1 MRARIG
7 DVVIDK
13 TYHKNGRLAIVVA
26 EGISQPIL
34 LNHRSGI
41 TMDKLGDY
49 FSTWEGLEVIGH
61 IDFEKI
67 WAEAVAISTADTPQT
82 DCDADQRVDC
92 VDCVNQTDCPWK

>member
-13 TYHKNGRLAIVVA
+13 TYHKDGRLAIVVG

-34 LNHRSGI
+34 LHHKSGI

-67 WAEAVAISTADTPQT
+67 WVEAEKIADTPQT
-82 DCDADQRVDC
+82 ERSEE
-92 VDCVNQTDCPWK
+92 

>member
-1 MRARIG
+1 MRAIIG

-13 TYHKNGRLAIVVA
+13 TYHKNGRLSIVVG

-34 LNHRSGI
+34 LHHKSGI
-41 TMDKLGDY
+41 AMDKLGDS

-67 WAEAVAISTADTPQT
+67 WVEAEKIADTPQT
-82 DCDADQRVDC
+82 ERSEDE
-92 VDCVNQTDCPWK
+92 

>member
-13 TYHKNGRLAIVVA
+13 TYHKNGRLSIVVG

-41 TMDKLGDY
+41 TMDRLGDC

-67 WAEAVAISTADTPQT
+67 WVEAEKQADTPQT
-82 DCDADQRVDC
+82 KRASRYVERKDDE
-92 VDCVNQTDCPWK
+92 

>member
-1 MRARIG
+1 MKAIIG

-13 TYHKNGRLAIVVA
+13 TYHKNGRLSIVVG

-34 LNHRSGI
+34 LYHKSGI

-67 WAEAVAISTADTPQT
+67 WVEAEMQWVEAEKIVDT
-82 DCDADQRVDC
+82 
-92 VDCVNQTDCPWK
+92 KMHK

>member
-7 DVVIDK
+7 DVVIDR
-13 TYHKNGRLAIVVA
+13 TYKKNGRLSIVVG

-34 LNHRSGI
+34 LHHGSSI
-41 TMDKLGDY
+41 TMDKLGDC

-61 IDFEKI
+61 IDLEKI

-82 DCDADQRVDC
+82 EQS
-92 VDCVNQTDCPWK
+92 DCPWR